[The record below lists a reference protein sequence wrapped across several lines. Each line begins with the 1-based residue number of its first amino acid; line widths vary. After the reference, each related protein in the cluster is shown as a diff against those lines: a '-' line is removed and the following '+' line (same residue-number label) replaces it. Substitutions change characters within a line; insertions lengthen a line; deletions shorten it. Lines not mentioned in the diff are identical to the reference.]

1 MKKISGNVCSDCSLA
16 LFKCF
21 DKCTSLMDLSV
32 IHVVY
37 IKTSAVEE
45 NI

>member
-1 MKKISGNVCSDCSLA
+1 MKKISGNICGACWLA
-16 LFKCF
+16 IFIRF
-21 DKCTSLMDLSV
+21 DKCTGLTDLSV

-45 NI
+45 KI